1 MIKRVAL
8 CAVAAFVVASPA
20 SAQAKRAANTI
31 VYDLTV
37 TAEGKPYTGT
47 MTLAVAGGKV
57 TGDMH
62 ITVPTEITGK
72 VAGTAKAGQLNLDFP
87 YRMVERGCEGQI
99 AFPITLPAKKSA
111 APITSTATIAACG
124 EPQNKIT
131 GAVELKPQ
139 TAKKTK

>member
-1 MIKRVAL
+1 MIKCLA
-8 CAVAAFVVASPA
+8 AVSVLSVLAFTPAAF
-20 SAQAKRAANTI
+20 AQARKANTT

-72 VAGTAKAGQLNLDFP
+72 VAGTAKGGQLNLDFA

-99 AFPITLPAKKSA
+99 AMPLTLPAKKSV
-111 APITSTATIAACG
+111 APITTTATIAACG

-131 GAVELKPQ
+131 GAVELKPK
-139 TAKKTK
+139 TAKK

>member
-8 CAVAAFVVASPA
+8 YAVAVLVGASPA
-20 SAQAKRAANTI
+20 FAQSKKAASAM

-37 TAEGKPYTGT
+37 TAEGTPYTGT

-72 VAGTAKAGQLNLDFP
+72 VAGIAKGGQLDLDFT

-99 AFPITLPAKKSA
+99 AFPVTLPAKKSA

-131 GAVELKPQ
+131 GAVELKPK
-139 TAKKTK
+139 TAKK

>member
-8 CAVAAFVVASPA
+8 CAAAMMVVTAPA
-20 SAQAKRAANTI
+20 FAQASKTAKAME
-31 VYDLTV
+31 YDLTV

-72 VAGTAKAGQLNLDFP
+72 IAGTAKGGQLNLDFA

-99 AFPITLPAKKSA
+99 AFPLTLPAKKSA
-111 APITSTATIAACG
+111 TPLTSTATIGECG
-124 EPQNKIT
+124 QPQNKIT
-131 GAVELKPQ
+131 GAVELKPKS
-139 TAKKTK
+139 AKK

>member
-8 CAVAAFVVASPA
+8 CAVAVLAAVSLA
-20 SAQAKRAANTI
+20 SAQAKKAASTT

-57 TGDMH
+57 TGDMR

-72 VAGTAKAGQLNLDFP
+72 VAGTAKGSQLNLDFA

-99 AFPITLPAKKSA
+99 AFPVTLPAKKSA
-111 APITSTATIAACG
+111 EPITTTATIAACG
-124 EPQNKIT
+124 EPGNKIT
-131 GAVELKPQ
+131 GAVELKPKA
-139 TAKKTK
+139 AKK